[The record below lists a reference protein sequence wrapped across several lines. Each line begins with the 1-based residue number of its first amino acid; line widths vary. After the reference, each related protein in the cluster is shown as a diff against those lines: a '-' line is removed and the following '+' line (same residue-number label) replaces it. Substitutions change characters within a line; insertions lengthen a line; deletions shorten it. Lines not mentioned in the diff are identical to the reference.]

1 MGLTRQWGT
10 AARGG
15 FNGYAGIPP
24 TPRAGGSGGWA
35 VRAGRTSAPRG
46 PQEVPRGPKRVPRSP
61 KRLPR
66 GLKRLLRG
74 FKRLPRAPQEI
85 PKRCPRGPERSPK
98 LPKGR
103 PKRRKVASQ
112 TYRFFIV
119 FSLHIFFYFL
129 DDLASP
135 RTSKIVLPC
144 TRELNFQKIVLL
156 AVNTDF

>member
-1 MGLTRQWGT
+1 ML
-10 AARGG
+10 

-119 FSLHIFFYFL
+119 FSLHIFLIFWTIWRHPEPRKSCSRVHGSSIFRKSCY
-129 DDLASP
+129 SP
-135 RTSKIVLPC
+135 STLIFEENCVIL
-144 TRELNFQKIVLL
+144 
-156 AVNTDF
+156 